1 MINDVIAFKKTIA
14 LRASLDKISSK
25 LKNFKTNFEDK
36 TSFMIK
42 MLKSEF
48 INSTPED
55 ENNETEESETSDDK
69 SLPDLTKLQP
79 YMYEPVF

>member
-1 MINDVIAFKKTIA
+1 
-14 LRASLDKISSK
+14 
-25 LKNFKTNFEDK
+25 
-36 TSFMIK
+36 

-55 ENNETEESETSDDK
+55 ENNETEKSETSDDK